1 MYKYWVVYDHGH
13 SKSYFL
19 LINTCNMPYLCLE
32 CRRQVRKNSK
42 AVECDQCKEW
52 CHIRCGVPITE
63 KNYQLLTK
71 GQITFDWSCPHCA
84 ADEIQPRSD
93 LDQTIASEDP
103 SIPIAESSRFDTTVT
118 TADTSEA
125 ATTTAANDSLYA
137 QDLGSFTQPQP
148 QDESNIEH
156 PDITPRHIDEEHEC
170 TYEIVES
177 ATSRGKVCIG
187 LHIVHFDNLFDN
199 ALIKLKSKY

>member
-1 MYKYWVVYDHGH
+1 MAAVVSDSRMNDRVKASFIQG
-13 SKSYFL
+13 KSRIFHQE
-19 LINTCNMPYLCLE
+19 NPNKGAC
-32 CRRQVRKNSK
+32 
-42 AVECDQCKEW
+42 
-52 CHIRCGVPITE
+52 VPITE

-71 GQITFDWSCPHCA
+71 GQITFDWSFPHCA

-103 SIPIAESSRFDTTVT
+103 SIPIAESSRFDATDA

-125 ATTTAANDSLYA
+125 ATTTAANDRLYA

-187 LHIVHFDNLFDN
+187 LHIVHFDNLFHN
-199 ALIKLKSKY
+199 ALIKFKSKY